1 VIWLADDIGRD
12 QSSFTRLGEYAVV
25 STNSS
30 AADVGSSLRFMMVA
44 SGYPPVANGGLE
56 RSCER
61 FSRALARRGYSV
73 TVLTLASP
81 GLPRFARDD
90 VGVVVARILR
100 PLRFGPLWGVSYVI
114 QTAFWLWRLRE
125 RWDMVLCHQCW
136 IHSIAA
142 AAVARRLGKV
152 SASKIVAGD
161 DLGDLARLRSMR
173 GGKWL
178 VKLALRT
185 DAQFV
190 LSTRIAREVRAAG
203 AAGSRVFPYR
213 NFVDTRAFPVG
224 AAPRA
229 GFLYVGRFVPE
240 KNLALLVAAFERV
253 HEAMPS
259 ARLRLV
265 GAGPEEAALRARVA
279 RSPAASAI
287 RIDPWTSDP
296 AGAYRDALALVM
308 SSDSEGLPNVL
319 IEAMSCGTPVIT
331 TDASGARDIL
341 GDEGWPEPLPT
352 GTFQKGR
359 GGLLVNRGD
368 ISALSSA
375 MLALLRNTDLVHTLS
390 REARARVESA
400 YEETACVDAF
410 LRCTE
415 TLLASSRGS
424 R

>member
-1 VIWLADDIGRD
+1 VIWLADDIGRE
-12 QSSFTRLGEYAVV
+12 QSSLTRLGEYAVV

-81 GLPRFARDD
+81 GLPRFAKDD
-90 VGVVVARILR
+90 VGVVVARTLR

-152 SASKIVAGD
+152 SASKIVAG
-161 DLGDLARLRSMR
+161 
-173 GGKWL
+173 
-178 VKLALRT
+178 
-185 DAQFV
+185 
-190 LSTRIAREVRAAG
+190 STRIAREVRAAG

-341 GDEGWPEPLPT
+341 GDEGWPEPLPS

-375 MLALLRNTDLVHTLS
+375 MLALLRNPDLVHTLS